1 MYGGK
6 QLGLITDFV
15 KENQRNYV
23 YGNGLLA
30 KSLIE
35 ATIRGSQTIDGII
48 VTQITGKDKNHDGIE
63 IMGVGD
69 FFKSSQ
75 IDARN
80 TGIIVAVS
88 NKNRCD
94 VVEELESNDFH
105 NFICIDQ
112 NSVAEYIRENDDVK
126 DIRLLHGLEPVS
138 RVFGLD
144 RGTPIDRYYIENYLE
159 EVSHEII
166 DSGVKP
172 NNIIEVGADSYSKKY
187 FSSTRNEEIHFDIL
201 DYTKGMDLTETDTLP
216 KEKYDVFVC
225 TQTFNFIYDVKK
237 AIEGAHYLL
246 KPGGYLLATVAGTIT
261 PISRFDMDRW
271 GHYWGFTEL
280 SIKKLLEDKFESEN
294 IKVSPF
300 GNALSATAFVQG
312 VSVEDLDEKNMLDV
326 QDKDYPIVI
335 GITARKEF

>member
-1 MYGGK
+1 MGK
-6 QLGLITDFV
+6 ISDFIS
-15 KENQRNYV
+15 KNQKVYV
-23 YGNGLLA
+23 YGNGTLG
-30 KSLIE
+30 KKV
-35 ATIRGSQTIDGII
+35 IRELTDHSSKFKGAIVTNNLSKIYEIDG
-48 VTQITGKDKNHDGIE
+48 VDLFEVD
-63 IMGVGD
+63 D
-69 FFKSSQ
+69 FFAKHSDEEIGQS
-75 IDARN
+75 
-80 TGIIVAVS
+80 GILITVS
-88 NKNRCD
+88 LKNRGD
-94 VVEELESNDFH
+94 VETVLNKYKFDNYLFVDSD
-105 NFICIDQ
+105 
-112 NSVAEYIRENDDVK
+112 SVAEYIRETDDVK
-126 DIRLLHGLEPVS
+126 DRRLLHGLEPVS

-159 EVSHEII
+159 EASHEII

-172 NNIIEVGADSYSKKY
+172 SNIIEVGADSYSKKY
-187 FSSTRNEEIHFDIL
+187 FSSTRNEETHFDIL
-201 DYTKGMDLTETDTLP
+201 DYAKGKDLTNTASLP
-216 KEKYDVFVC
+216 KEKYDVFIC

-312 VSVEDLDEKNMLDV
+312 VSVEDLDEKNMLDA